1 MTRRHCSK
9 KARKVTKFRDNYDEA
24 YSWDD
29 HLDDQNA
36 KKKTRKHQRKNPLKD
51 KW

>member
-9 KARKVTKFRDNYDEA
+9 KDRKVLKFRENYDADYDWED
-24 YSWDD
+24 YV
-29 HLDDQNA
+29 DDQNA
-36 KKKTRKHQRKNPLKD
+36 KKKNKKHQRKNPLKD